1 MFNRMRNL
9 NTSAQLIVIINSS
22 NFCNAM
28 FVPAAALADGSNLQE
43 MVLQQRQ
50 LVVSK
55 GVKDLD
61 ASKRHLALLEL
72 HLVMHELRFYV
83 GDCARSVQRIFLVGL
98 VRGGG
103 GVSGGYFC
111 FCFIKVKKFMLPSF

>member
-22 NFCNAM
+22 NLCNAM

-61 ASKRHLALLEL
+61 ASKRHLGLLEL
-72 HLVMHELRFYV
+72 HLVMHELRFYL
-83 GDCARSVQRIFLVGL
+83 GNCARSVQRIFLVGL

-103 GVSGGYFC
+103 
-111 FCFIKVKKFMLPSF
+111 